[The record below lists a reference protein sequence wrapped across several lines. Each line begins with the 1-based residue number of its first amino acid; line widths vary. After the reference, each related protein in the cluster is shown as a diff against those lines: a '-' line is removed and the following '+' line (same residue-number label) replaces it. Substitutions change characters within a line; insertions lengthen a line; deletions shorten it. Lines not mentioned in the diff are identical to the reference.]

1 MTYLILSML
10 CSVGVSV
17 LLKLAAQ
24 FGVDTRQ
31 AIAVNY
37 GVAATMTALLLK
49 PQLASLAQPR
59 GGAAF
64 SSWALILA
72 LGVLLPSVFLAM
84 AAAVRHAGIVRS
96 DAAQRLSLFIPVI
109 AAFTVFGES
118 VETGKLMGL
127 ALALAAMTCLVGR
140 YRPGMKGDTS
150 DAGSEGAWRWLLVI
164 WLGYGSIDIMFKQVA
179 KAGTAFAPAL
189 LASFVLAG
197 IVMLIWLTWHRVRW
211 DRRNVAGGVLLGLL
225 NFANILFYIRAHQ
238 HFANNPTL
246 VFATMNIGV
255 VALGTVVGALAFRE
269 RLSARHGLGIALTL
283 LAIVVMLPK

>member
-1 MTYLILSML
+1 VTYLVLSML

-31 AIAVNY
+31 AITVNY
-37 GVAATMTALLLK
+37 AVAATMAALLLK
-49 PQLASLAQPR
+49 PQLAGLTQPS
-59 GGAAF
+59 A
-64 SSWALILA
+64 SWALIAA
-72 LGVLLPSVFLAM
+72 LGVLLPSIFLAM

-109 AAFTVFGES
+109 AAFTIFGES
-118 VETGKLMGL
+118 PETGKLMGL
-127 ALALAAMTCLVGR
+127 ALALAARACLVGR
-140 YRPGMKGDTS
+140 YRPGMKGDAT
-150 DAGSEGAWRWLLVI
+150 DTGAEGAWRWLLAI
-164 WLGYGSIDIMFKQVA
+164 WLGYGSIDVLFKQVA

-197 IVMLIWLTWHRVRW
+197 VLMLAYLAWRRVAW
-211 DRRNVAGGVLLGLL
+211 DRRSMLGGVLLGVL

-238 HFANNPTL
+238 HFASHPTM

-283 LAIVVMLPK
+283 VAIVVMLPK

>member
-1 MTYLILSML
+1 MTYLVLSML

-31 AIAVNY
+31 AITVNY
-37 GVAATMTALLLK
+37 AVAAAMAALLLK
-49 PQLASLAQPR
+49 PQLAGLAQPS
-59 GGAAF
+59 A
-64 SSWALILA
+64 SWALIAA

-118 VETGKLMGL
+118 SETGKLMGL
-127 ALALAAMTCLVGR
+127 ALALAAMACLVGR
-140 YRPGMKGDTS
+140 YRPGMKGDAS
-150 DAGSEGAWRWLLVI
+150 DTGGEGAWRWLLAI
-164 WLGYGSIDIMFKQVA
+164 WLGYGSIDVLFKQVA

-197 IVMLIWLTWHRVRW
+197 LLMLAYLAWRRVAW
-211 DRRNVAGGVLLGLL
+211 NRRSMLGGVLLGLL

-238 HFANNPTL
+238 HFASHPTL

-269 RLSARHGLGIALTL
+269 RLSARHGLGIVLTL
-283 LAIVVMLPK
+283 VAIVVMLPK

>member
-1 MTYLILSML
+1 MTYLVLSML

-24 FGVDTRQ
+24 FRVDTRQ
-31 AIAVNY
+31 AITVNY
-37 GVAATMTALLLK
+37 AVAASMAALLLK
-49 PQLASLAQPR
+49 PQLAGLAQPS
-59 GGAAF
+59 A
-64 SSWALILA
+64 SWALIGA

-118 VETGKLMGL
+118 PETGKLMGL
-127 ALALAAMTCLVGR
+127 ALALAAMACLVGR
-140 YRPGMKGDTS
+140 YRPGMKGDAS
-150 DAGSEGAWRWLLVI
+150 DTGGEGAWRWLLAI
-164 WLGYGSIDIMFKQVA
+164 WLGYGSIDVLFKQVA

-197 IVMLIWLTWHRVRW
+197 VLMLAYLAWRRVAW
-211 DRRNVAGGVLLGLL
+211 DRRSMLGGVVLGLL

-238 HFANNPTL
+238 HFANHPTM

-283 LAIVVMLPK
+283 VAIVVMLPK

>member
-1 MTYLILSML
+1 MTYLVLSML

-31 AIAVNY
+31 AITVNY
-37 GVAATMTALLLK
+37 AVAAIMAALLLK
-49 PQLASLAQPR
+49 PQLAGLAQPS
-59 GGAAF
+59 A
-64 SSWALILA
+64 SWALIGA

-84 AAAVRHAGIVRS
+84 AEAVRHAGIVRS

-109 AAFTVFGES
+109 AAFTLFGES
-118 VETGKLMGL
+118 PETGKLMGL
-127 ALALAAMTCLVGR
+127 ALALAAMACLVGR
-140 YRPGMKGDTS
+140 YRPGMKGDASKGDAS
-150 DAGSEGAWRWLLVI
+150 DTGGEGAWRWLLAI
-164 WLGYGSIDIMFKQVA
+164 WLGYGSIDVLFKQVA

-197 IVMLIWLTWHRVRW
+197 VLMLVYLAWRRVTWN
-211 DRRNVAGGVLLGLL
+211 RRSMLGGVVLGLL

-238 HFANNPTL
+238 HFASHPTM

-283 LAIVVMLPK
+283 VAIVVMLPK